1 MAIRNYQL
9 AKRNCASI
17 VALIAT
23 CVFVTGCQI
32 TNPSVSSIQSKSIE
46 QIAEES
52 IQAADKVKSV
62 DQEFGQF
69 ETITPNEFQDEPV
82 SRGITNRLPR
92 SRPVST
98 GGVTSAFVDEI
109 FDQTDVREALQAIA
123 SQANVSIIVDDQVA
137 GTVTALIQNEP
148 LDQALRKVLLPLGL
162 HYRIVNG
169 EYLVC
174 NSDPTS
180 PMFSIISDRLDY
192 LPVHTSPT
200 ELLELLSEKNKKF
213 VRIAP
218 KRNMLIVEA
227 PSEIAHQIVSEL
239 RRFDQPVPQVVLEAM
254 VVVVSPDSG
263 FQFGSNIRQGVQ
275 PLDGDADITLAVDG
289 LALSGN
295 LSGAVISNLFR
306 RFAVTSFFI
315 RALEQEGYLTIRA
328 TPHVMAKHGEKA
340 EISIARET
348 FFSIQPPDSQQ
359 FFRQD
364 IQKVE
369 AGISL
374 IITPTIRGEN
384 VTMVIEKAEVSEDIR
399 ATVSDPAVNN
409 PFPLINR
416 RQVSTTVNVKDGE
429 TIVIGGLMQNQ
440 LVDRVSAVP
449 VLSNVPLIGRFFTQI
464 TQEEQAAEV
473 VVFISP
479 RIVNNSCDHPMAGA
493 EHSAQACNEYCHQR
507 RFPRNNGL
515 ELGGPVVAPASYEQG
530 VQGGYVDP
538 SYVDPNYVEPNYPH
552 DIGQRPIQPQI
563 QQPTQSSVGYPQ
575 GYQQVRP
582 GELRLPPS
590 GQHVPIPAGNQP
602 VGNQMQS
609 PIPILQ
615 PAQPIQ
621 GAVPSMGHQSNHI
634 PNSSRTR
641 RRPKSKSIARRPNRT
656 STNPQIARSQPN
668 NPLRQSSKVQSSAS
682 RSLRDGNVRQV
693 AYEQILPANRVRS
706 AQK

>member
-1 MAIRNYQL
+1 MLILRL
-9 AKRNCASI
+9 KRRIYSI
-17 VALIAT
+17 NTLCVVLIF
-23 CVFVTGCQI
+23 CGLCLPGCQI
-32 TNPSVSSIQSKSIE
+32 SNPSASPIVGKSIE

-52 IQAADKVKSV
+52 IHAADQVQAV
-62 DQEFGQF
+62 EQDFGQF
-69 ETITPNEFQDEPV
+69 ETITPNESQIQP
-82 SRGITNRLPR
+82 RGVRQNLNRNPR
-92 SRPVST
+92 SRPVSV
-98 GGVTSAFVDEI
+98 GGGSNAFVDEI

-180 PMFSIISDRLDY
+180 PMFSIVSERLDY
-192 LPVHTSPT
+192 LPIHTAPT
-200 ELLELLSEKNKKF
+200 EMLELLSEKNKQF
-213 VRIAP
+213 VRVAP
-218 KRNMLIVEA
+218 KRNMLIIEA
-227 PSEIAHQIVSEL
+227 PSEIAREIYDEL
-239 RRFDQPVPQVVLEAM
+239 QRFDQPVPQVVLEAM

-275 PLDGDADITLAVDG
+275 PLDGDADISLAIDG

-374 IITPTIRGEN
+374 IITPTIRGDN

-449 VLSNVPLIGRFFTQI
+449 VISNIPLIGRFFRQI

-479 RIVNNSCDHPMAGA
+479 RVVKNGGQHPLAGA
-493 EHSAQACNEYCHQR
+493 EHVAQSCNEFCHDR
-507 RFPRNNGL
+507 KYPRNNGL
-515 ELGGPVVAPASYEQG
+515 ELGGPVVGPANYEQP
-530 VQGGYVDP
+530 VQHGYA
-538 SYVDPNYVEPNYPH
+538 EPYYP
-552 DIGQRPIQPQI
+552 PVI
-563 QQPTQSSVGYPQ
+563 QQPHPAPIQDPRYHEQVPQQSSPVPQ
-575 GYQQVRP
+575 T
-582 GELRLPPS
+582 L
-590 GQHVPIPAGNQP
+590 QHVPVQPNQQMHSPNPHLRAKP
-602 VGNQMQS
+602 VNRPTPNYKQ
-609 PIPILQ
+609 
-615 PAQPIQ
+615 
-621 GAVPSMGHQSNHI
+621 QSNHK
-634 PNSSRTR
+634 PTSSRTR
-641 RRPKSKSIARRPNRT
+641 WRPKKKSIASNTHHSRT
-656 STNPQIARSQPN
+656 VQAAPA
-668 NPLRQSSKVQSSAS
+668 NPLRQNMQQGKQT
-682 RSLRDGNVRQV
+682 SLRDHQVRQASYDQAV
-693 AYEQILPANRVRS
+693 YPNQRQPVRN
-706 AQK
+706 